1 MSKAKRGL
9 VIGIAFL
16 MAGGLA
22 TGISQVAGAEPK
34 PTISQV
40 QAQINALTSKFNK
53 AVQQYDQV
61 ATQLTAAKARLSQV
75 NKQVARDQAHYITAR
90 KKVVQIVNAAYMNSG
105 RTSRSEEHTSE
116 LQSLRHL

>member
-40 QAQINALTSKFNK
+40 QAEINALTSKFNK

-61 ATQLTAAKARLSQV
+61 AEQLTAAKARLSQV
-75 NKQVARDQAHYITAR
+75 NKQVAVDQARYSTLPM
-90 KKVVQIVNAAYMNSG
+90 NAAPNQSIPHMG
-105 RTSRSEEHTSE
+105 RPQTWQED
-116 LQSLRHL
+116 